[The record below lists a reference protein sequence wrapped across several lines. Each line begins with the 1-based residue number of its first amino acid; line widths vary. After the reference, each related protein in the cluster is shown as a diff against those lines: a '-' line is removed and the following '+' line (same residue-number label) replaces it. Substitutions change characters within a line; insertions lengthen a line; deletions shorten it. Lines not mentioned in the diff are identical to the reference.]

1 LYNLKIGEP
10 YPTECPLPLG
20 IIITSDNTNE
30 TSLTNRRVCL
40 GVLYFEFV
48 AVIQIRDGKFKFIKS
63 NNCPERFNTQPEA

>member
-1 LYNLKIGEP
+1 LRRGSSFFFGLYNLKIGER

-20 IIITSDNTNE
+20 MIITSDNTNE

-48 AVIQIRDGKFKFIKS
+48 AVIQIRDGKIQVYQ
-63 NNCPERFNTQPEA
+63 EQ